1 MKGHIVNKTEKTY
14 ALFKNIFK
22 SKNKNKDSAYNAK
35 LVENGKKKIPALN
48 IAKML
53 CWQKNKLL

>member
-53 CWQKNKLL
+53 C